1 MTIIT
6 APPDSAGVR
15 RKTLLVLLIGIASSI
30 LYLLIYFAQRAI
42 YLNGLYRDVVGIA
55 VRGMSADHTRLL
67 WESAS
72 YYGGTV
78 ALFALYF
85 WLLLL
90 CRRGQLRSGFART
103 LALLFPLLFNLG
115 LLFGQPYISNDVFSY
130 MAHGYQGITSG
141 SNPYTDAAREVINFP
156 FGRQLVPWGW
166 WPVHGISPY
175 GPLWLQFEAA
185 IIRLTQHIPS
195 ALLLFKSLVVA
206 SSLLCAALIWCI
218 LGRVRPKD
226 QMLGT
231 LVYLWN
237 PMIVIEFAAEGHN
250 DALMIVFVLLSLLL
264 AVQARPT
271 ASMVALAL
279 SVLTKYMPLIFLPA
293 QVIYFWR
300 TRSPRWNWTG
310 LVLRL
315 LLGLIV
321 GLGLAMLLYQPFWV
335 GAETFRGVQEAS
347 QPQIVASTR
356 MLLSSYLQYS
366 HPKPEAA
373 QLATQ
378 ILRGIFSTYLLI
390 ASLRVRDKQSL
401 LKTFANI
408 ALVYLLVAS
417 PGYWPWY
424 ASTPLALMALS
435 PHGTFCW
442 MIFVLTFCSRLVAPL
457 ELMMTNGFM
466 TKEVKEW
473 NSTLIALT
481 LPLLLFLVVSTWST
495 VSSRLLRNSSM
506 E

>member
-6 APPDSAGVR
+6 APPNSAGVR
-15 RKTLLVLLIGIASSI
+15 RKTLLVLLIGIGSSI

-42 YLNGLYRDVVGIA
+42 YLNGLSRDVVGIA
-55 VRGMSADHTRLL
+55 VRGMSADRTRLL

-78 ALFALYF
+78 ALFVLYF

-90 CRRGQLRSGFART
+90 CRRGQLRSGSART

-115 LLFGQPYISNDVFSY
+115 LLFGQPYISIDVFSY

-141 SNPYTDAAREVINFP
+141 SNPYIDPAREVINFP

-271 ASMVALAL
+271 ASMVALVL
-279 SVLTKYMPLIFLPA
+279 SVLTKYMPLIFVPA

-300 TRSPRWNWTG
+300 TLSPRWNWTQ

-315 LLGLIV
+315 LLGLIL
-321 GLGLAMLLYQPFWV
+321 GLGLAILLYQPFWV
-335 GAETFRGVQEAS
+335 GAQTFRGVQEAS

-366 HPKPEAA
+366 HPKAKAA
-373 QLATQ
+373 LATQ
-378 ILRGIFSTYLLI
+378 ILGGIFSIYLLI

-424 ASTPLALMALS
+424 ASTPACTDGII
-435 PHGTFCW
+435 P
-442 MIFVLTFCSRLVAPL
+442 SRH
-457 ELMMTNGFM
+457 
-466 TKEVKEW
+466 
-473 NSTLIALT
+473 
-481 LPLLLFLVVSTWST
+481 LLLDDLRTYLLFALGRSLRTHDDQRLYDEGGKGVVFYSNCPHATTFDLPSAIYM
-495 VSSRLLRNSSM
+495 VYRILAIA
-506 E
+506 

>member
-1 MTIIT
+1 MTTIT
-6 APPDSAGVR
+6 APPGSAEVR
-15 RKTLLVLLIGIASSI
+15 RKTLLVLLIGITSSI

-42 YLNGLYRDVVGIA
+42 YLNGLPEEIRGIPLQE
-55 VRGMSADHTRLL
+55 GGTPLNNTRLL
-67 WESAS
+67 WESAG
-72 YYGGTV
+72 YYGGTI
-78 ALFALYF
+78 ALFTLYF
-85 WLLLL
+85 WLLRL
-90 CRRGQLRSGFART
+90 CRCGQLRSGAART

-115 LLFGQPYISNDVFSY
+115 LLFGRPYISIDVFSY
-130 MAHGYQGITSG
+130 MAHGYLAITPG
-141 SNPYTDAAREVINFP
+141 NNPYVDAAREVIESP

-175 GPLWLQFEAA
+175 GPLWLQLEAA
-185 IIRLTQHIPS
+185 ILRSTQQIPS

-206 SSLLCAALIWCI
+206 SSLLCAVLIWCI
-218 LGRVRPKD
+218 LSRVRPQD
-226 QMLGT
+226 RLLGT

-271 ASMVALAL
+271 ASMVALVL
-279 SVLTKYMPLIFLPA
+279 SVLTKYLPLIFLPA
-293 QVIYFWR
+293 QVVYFWR

-321 GLGLAMLLYQPFWV
+321 GLGLAILLYQPFWV
-335 GAETFRGVQEAS
+335 GVETFRGVQAAS
-347 QPQIVASTR
+347 QAQFAASTR
-356 MLLSSYLQYS
+356 MLLSGYLQYL
-366 HPKPEAA
+366 HPQAEAA

-378 ILRGIFSTYLLI
+378 ILRGIFSIYLLI
-390 ASLRVRDKQSL
+390 ASLEVRDRQSL

-417 PGYWPWY
+417 PEYWPWY

-435 PHGTFCW
+435 PHGTFYW
-442 MIFVLTFCSRLVAPL
+442 MLFVLTFCSRLVAPL

-473 NSTLIALT
+473 NSALVALA
-481 LPLLLFLVVSTWST
+481 LPLLIFLVLSTWST
-495 VSSRLLRNSSM
+495 VSSRWNTRN
-506 E
+506 

>member
-1 MTIIT
+1 MTTIT
-6 APPDSAGVR
+6 APPDSAEVR

-30 LYLLIYFAQRAI
+30 LYLLVYFAQRAI
-42 YLNGLYRDVVGIA
+42 YLNGLSRSDSDNGIA
-55 VRGMSADHTRLL
+55 LRGISADQTRLL

-85 WLLLL
+85 WLLRL
-90 CRRGQLRSGFART
+90 CRRGQLRSRPART

-115 LLFGQPYISNDVFSY
+115 LLFGQPYISIDVFSY
-130 MAHGYQGITSG
+130 MAHGYLGITPG
-141 SNPYTDAAREVINFP
+141 NNPYINAAREVINFP

-175 GPLWLQFEAA
+175 GPLWLQFEVA
-185 IIRLTQHIPS
+185 IVRFTQHIPS

-206 SSLLCAALIWCI
+206 SSLLCAVLIWCI
-218 LGRVRPKD
+218 LSRVRPQD
-226 QMLGT
+226 RLLGT

-271 ASMVALAL
+271 ASMVTLVL
-279 SVLTKYMPLIFLPA
+279 SVLTKYLPLIFLPA
-293 QVIYFWR
+293 IVIYFWR

-315 LLGLIV
+315 LLGLVI
-321 GLGLAMLLYQPFWV
+321 GLGLAILLYQPFWV
-335 GAETFRGVQEAS
+335 GVETFRGVQQAS
-347 QPQIVASTR
+347 QAQFAASTR
-356 MLLSSYLQYS
+356 MLLSGYLQYL
-366 HPKPEAA
+366 HPQAEPA

-378 ILRGIFSTYLLI
+378 ILRGIFSIYLLI
-390 ASLRVRDKQSL
+390 ASLGVRDRQSL

-417 PGYWPWY
+417 PEYWPWY

-435 PHGTFCW
+435 PHGTFYW
-442 MIFVLTFCSRLVAPL
+442 MLFVLTFCSRLVAPL
-457 ELMMTNGFM
+457 ELMMSNGFM

-473 NSTLIALT
+473 NSALVALA
-481 LPLLLFLVVSTWST
+481 LPLLIFLVLSTWST
-495 VSSRLLRNSSM
+495 VSSRWNTRN
-506 E
+506 